1 VSTQSYAPRSYR
13 ERDTGLLVTIA
24 NVAAIAIEN
33 ARLYDQ
39 AHDLA
44 VAEERNRLAR
54 EIHDTIAQGLV
65 GIILRLEALSASLGE
80 DHPLERRVSR
90 ALDLARVNLDEARRS
105 VQNLRAAP
113 LAQHTFTEALRRLA
127 DEYRDD
133 CGGDVVV
140 SLPQAMPLIQ
150 QHVETALYRFAQEAL
165 NNCRKHSQAVTV
177 WIEVTLDSCLRVKI
191 VDDGVGFDIETWRTT
206 TQTRRFGLHGM
217 RERVE
222 QIGGEFTVDS
232 RPSGGTSLMAC
243 IPMSVASDRG

>member
-1 VSTQSYAPRSYR
+1 TN
-13 ERDTGLLVTIA
+13 LLVTIA
-24 NVAAIAIEN
+24 NVAAVAIEN

-65 GIILRLEALSASLGE
+65 GIILHLEALSASLG
-80 DHPLERRVSR
+80 DGHALERRVNR
-90 ALDLARVNLDEARRS
+90 ALELARLNLDEARRS

-140 SLPQAMPLIQ
+140 SLPQAMPLIV
-150 QHVETALYRFAQEAL
+150 QHVETAMYRFAQEAL
-165 NNCRKHSQAVTV
+165 SNCRKHSQAVTV
-177 WIEVTLDSCLRVKI
+177 WIDVTVDSHLRVR
-191 VDDGVGFDIETWRTT
+191 VADDGIGFDLEAWQNTLPRH
-206 TQTRRFGLHGM
+206 RFGLHGM

-222 QIGGEFTVDS
+222 QIGGELDIDS
-232 RPSGGTSLMAC
+232 RPNGGTRLTACVPMA
-243 IPMSVASDRG
+243 VAANRD